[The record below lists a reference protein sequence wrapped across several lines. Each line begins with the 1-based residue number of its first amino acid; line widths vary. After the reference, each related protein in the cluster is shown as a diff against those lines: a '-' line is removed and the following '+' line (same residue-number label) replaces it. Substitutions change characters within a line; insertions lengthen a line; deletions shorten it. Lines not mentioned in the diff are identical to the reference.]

1 MKTDTNTMGGS
12 IPTTSHGY
20 GLPMHTGSSDGNTN
34 HLMWQM
40 LPIFQYLSAYNGG
53 QLSPAQ
59 FQYYLN
65 TLMGLS
71 QAQQNASTNASYGY
85 GAAATAATAVNTV
98 GGGGNGH
105 YTTSSMPMPMRMPLS
120 PNSMPRCANTS
131 NASTSATPLPQGS
144 MKATDVGTIMSCGVE
159 KSSAIS
165 GASSV
170 LKPVA
175 HWVQQPTMT
184 NNMSAQ
190 IPPVQLDMTKKV
202 APPFHTPTPNM
213 TGYPNTT
220 TKLSNIPSPHLRN
233 YDTPVAVP
241 LVPQSVRT
249 PPLGSSPGSAF
260 QKRN

>member
-1 MKTDTNTMGGS
+1 MRVLAVLVLALRRPS
-12 IPTTSHGY
+12 PTGEGRGPSGAR
-20 GLPMHTGSSDGNTN
+20 GEASLLAPE
-34 HLMWQM
+34 HLSAA
-40 LPIFQYLSAYNGG
+40 LSAYLLHPCYN
-53 QLSPAQ
+53 L
-59 FQYYLN
+59 
-65 TLMGLS
+65 
-71 QAQQNASTNASYGY
+71 
-85 GAAATAATAVNTV
+85 V
-98 GGGGNGH
+98 
-105 YTTSSMPMPMRMPLS
+105 
-120 PNSMPRCANTS
+120 
-131 NASTSATPLPQGS
+131 TSATPLPQGS

-159 KSSAIS
+159 KSSAIG